1 MEDFEA
7 ELSKATDPVE
17 GHLLGA
23 VAMATDNKGT
33 KSPTILN

>member
-1 MEDFEA
+1 MEVFEA

-23 VAMATDNKGT
+23 VAMVTDNKG
-33 KSPTILN
+33 